1 MVPLSSG
8 SDSWQGH
15 GPARRSL
22 GDGGSKPFS
31 VQDGKVP
38 KGASRSPQ
46 GGTGSSGVT
55 AGKGLTTLDTA
66 RFATDVLRRSRE
78 GGPGEAPPPRGS
90 ARPTALA
97 GTDEPPSLTLQKM
110 VEGNGSCARKS

>member
-22 GDGGSKPFS
+22 GDGGSKPVS

-46 GGTGSSGVT
+46 GGIGSSGVT

-78 GGPGEAPPPRGS
+78 GGPEKHHPRVAPRVPLPWLGPMSHR
-90 ARPTALA
+90 
-97 GTDEPPSLTLQKM
+97 
-110 VEGNGSCARKS
+110 V